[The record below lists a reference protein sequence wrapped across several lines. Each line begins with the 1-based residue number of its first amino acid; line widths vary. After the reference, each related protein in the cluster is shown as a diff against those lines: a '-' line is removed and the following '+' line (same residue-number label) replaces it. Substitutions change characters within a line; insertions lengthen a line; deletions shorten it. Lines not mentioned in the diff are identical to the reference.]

1 LCSVALFLS
10 LNHYLS
16 PSPFLSLFLLNE
28 RPYFLIAASDA
39 EPRAKATALF
49 AGPVDDMVD
58 SDSDDDGPKKKKGKG
73 TKQPPKGKCY
83 ARDLFSTLLK
93 ASLEELP
100 LLVPDASVFCS
111 SKGSCGFEAYQ
122 KAVPGNLFL
131 LRGGVLSMNKP
142 MVFLPRESISEI
154 RTARNGT
161 RSFDL
166 FVEPTNGPEL
176 EFNMIPVDE
185 MERMGEYTAFVAR
198 MRKKAL
204 KGENGVEKADKPKP
218 AAAPPRQ
225 ERFEAREERNS
236 SRPPSRSAAELAKTA
251 TKDAGAGADE
261 DDDDD
266 SDDGSFCPSDS
277 SEPEGEYDEG
287 DDNQSSDDESD
298 DDDDDDEDGGEG
310 DGDADGDDDKMG
322 VSKGAADGG
331 DGGDDGDDSEDKFRV
346 ERPAH

>member
-1 LCSVALFLS
+1 VLS
-10 LNHYLS
+10 LVQSLYIS
-16 PSPFLSLFLLNE
+16 LSLFLPLSLNLPTNE
-28 RPYFLIAASDA
+28 QRTYFLISASDA

-58 SDSDDDGPKKKKGKG
+58 SDSDDDGSKKKKGKG

-83 ARDLFSTLLK
+83 ARDLLSTLLK

-122 KAVPGNLFL
+122 KAVPSNLFL
-131 LRGGVLSMNKP
+131 LSGGVLSMNKP

-166 FVEPTNGPEL
+166 FVVPTNGPEL

-204 KGENGVEKADKPKP
+204 KGENGVEKAEKPKP
-218 AAAPPRQ
+218 PAAPPRQ
-225 ERFEAREERNS
+225 ERSEAREERNS
-236 SRPPSRSAAELAKTA
+236 SRPPLRSAAELAKAA

-261 DDDDD
+261 DDD

-298 DDDDDDEDGGEG
+298 DDDDDEDGGEG
-310 DGDADGDDDKMG
+310 DGDA
-322 VSKGAADGG
+322 
-331 DGGDDGDDSEDKFRV
+331 GGDDEKMG
-346 ERPAH
+346 